1 MNTENS
7 NATATATATEQPL
20 PPEAVLSQMVLGS
33 FVAQAVGVAA
43 KLGIAD
49 LLAAKPQPVAALAA
63 ATKTHER
70 SLYRLLRT
78 LASVGVFAE
87 TDPRV
92 FALTPLAAPLR
103 ADAPVSL
110 RDVAIFMNEEW
121 HWRVYGNMLYSVQ
134 TGKPAWGYT
143 HGAEVFEYFQANPE
157 QSEIF
162 NRAMTSFTR
171 TAGPAVAAAYDFTH
185 VKRLADI
192 AGGHGLLLASILQAH
207 PHLTGLLFDL
217 PHVLTGAPA
226 LLQAEGVAGR
236 VELATG
242 DFFAAVPAGADA
254 YIMKHIIHD
263 WDDERATAILRNIER
278 VLPADGRVLLVETV
292 VPAGDEPH
300 IAKIVDM
307 EMLVSPGGI
316 ERTAE
321 EYRELLAGAG
331 LQLTRIIPT
340 QSFFSIVEAVKGRA

>member
-1 MNTENS
+1 MSTENS
-7 NATATATATEQPL
+7 NVTAAATATAQSL

-33 FVAQAVGVAA
+33 FVAQALGVAA

-49 LLAAKPQPVAALAA
+49 LLAEKPQTVAALAS
-63 ATKTHER
+63 ATQTHER

-87 TDPRV
+87 TAPKV
-92 FALTPLAAPLR
+92 FSLTPLSAPLR
-103 ADAPVSL
+103 ADAPASM
-110 RDVAIFMNEEW
+110 RDVVIFMNDEW

-134 TGKPAWGYT
+134 TGKSAWGYT

-171 TAGPAVAAAYDFTH
+171 TAGPAVAAAYDFSG

-192 AGGHGLLLASILQAH
+192 AGGHGLLLSSILKAH
-207 PHLTGLLFDL
+207 THLTGLLFDL
-217 PHVLTGAPA
+217 PHVLAGAPA
-226 LLQAEGVAGR
+226 LLEAEGVADR

-263 WDDERATAILRNIER
+263 WDDERASTILRNIAR
-278 VLPADGRVLLVETV
+278 VLPAGGRVLLVEMV
-292 VPAGDEPH
+292 IPAGDEPH
-300 IAKIVDM
+300 LGKVIDM

-316 ERTAE
+316 ERTEE

-331 LQLTRIIPT
+331 LRLTRIVPT
-340 QSFFSIVEAVKGRA
+340 QSPFSVVEAFKE